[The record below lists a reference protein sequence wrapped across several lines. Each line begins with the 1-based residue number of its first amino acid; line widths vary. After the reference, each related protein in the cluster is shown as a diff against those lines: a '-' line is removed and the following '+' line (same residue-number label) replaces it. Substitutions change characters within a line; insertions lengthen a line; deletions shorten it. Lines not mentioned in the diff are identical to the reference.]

1 MKIMTDLNFML
12 IFAAFGFIGIL
23 VILCFI
29 ICMICLGKIHKIKK
43 NTKNALTEESLLKY
57 VDMIRERTGEEM
69 TDSGINPH
77 SFCKYSIV
85 KFNAFEDITG
95 EYSFSFALLDNTN
108 SGIILSSLYGHNS
121 CNTYIRNIEKGCCS
135 VFLLEEEK
143 EALQKAMKG
152 GI

>member
-1 MKIMTDLNFML
+1 MTDLNFML

-43 NTKNALTEESLLKY
+43 NTKNALTEESLLEY
-57 VDMIRERTGEEM
+57 VDMLRERTGGEI
-69 TDSGINPH
+69 TASGVN

-85 KFNAFEDITG
+85 KFNAFDDITG
-95 EYSFSFALLDNTN
+95 EYSFSLALLDNTN

-121 CNTYIRNIEKGCCS
+121 CNTYIRNVEKGCCS

-152 GI
+152 GL